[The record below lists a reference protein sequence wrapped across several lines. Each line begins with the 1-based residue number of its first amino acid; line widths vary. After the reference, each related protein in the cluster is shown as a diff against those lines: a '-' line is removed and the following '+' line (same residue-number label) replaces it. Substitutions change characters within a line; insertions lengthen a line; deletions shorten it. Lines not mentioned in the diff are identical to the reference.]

1 MTGNSMDSGVCLSTF
16 FSSRKVS
23 QTFRS
28 DCDGLAE
35 ARFPGEEIRPAP
47 AQGYCSYTVFVG
59 EDKVVQFRPPDHG
72 LDVDIISTA
81 RRGFGDIVPETEF
94 LGVVQDET
102 DGAGLHAYSMR
113 KLPGTSLVGARR
125 SEKSNTK
132 RARSM
137 RRQIVK
143 DFAQLQAASWDNR
156 IRNNE
161 VPQRGL
167 IGASLTWRA
176 KLLESALPDRF
187 KKFASSNLQRMWDL
201 EQLPWAL
208 THGDLIPS
216 NILVDS
222 ETGSIVGLLDWAE
235 AEWLP
240 FGVGL
245 YGLEEL
251 LGEEVDGE
259 FTYFPEARKLRHLFW
274 SQLLSHVPELR
285 ANPQLLSTVKEA
297 QILGVLLWHGIAF
310 DDGRLDRVVEKGTDD
325 AEISRLDATLLG
337 RSGLRSAKTYRERL
351 TLSFH
356 ELCWFLAGKW

>member
-1 MTGNSMDSGVCLSTF
+1 
-16 FSSRKVS
+16 
-23 QTFRS
+23 
-28 DCDGLAE
+28 
-35 ARFPGEEIRPAP
+35 
-47 AQGYCSYTVFVG
+47 
-59 EDKVVQFRPPDHG
+59 
-72 LDVDIISTA
+72 
-81 RRGFGDIVPETEF
+81 
-94 LGVVQDET
+94 
-102 DGAGLHAYSMR
+102 
-113 KLPGTSLVGARR
+113 
-125 SEKSNTK
+125 
-132 RARSM
+132 
-137 RRQIVK
+137 
-143 DFAQLQAASWDNR
+143 
-156 IRNNE
+156 
-161 VPQRGL
+161 
-167 IGASLTWRA
+167 
-176 KLLESALPDRF
+176 
-187 KKFASSNLQRMWDL
+187 MWDL

>member
-1 MTGNSMDSGVCLSTF
+1 MTGNSIDSGVCLSTF

-28 DCDGLAE
+28 NCDDFAE
-35 ARFPGEEIRPAP
+35 ARFPGEDIRPAP

-59 EDKVVQFRPPDHG
+59 KDKVVQFRPPDHG

-81 RRGFGDIVPETEF
+81 RRIFGDTVPETEF
-94 LGVVQDET
+94 LGVVQDEA
-102 DGAGLHAYSMR
+102 DGVGLCAYSMR
-113 KLPGTSLVGARR
+113 KLWGTSLVHARC
-125 SEKSNTK
+125 SGKSNTR
-132 RARSM
+132 RAREM

-143 DFAQLQAASWDNR
+143 DFAKLQATSWGNR
-156 IRNNE
+156 IQNE
-161 VPQRGL
+161 KVPQRGL

-187 KKFASSNLQRMWDL
+187 KKFAISNLQKMRDL
-201 EQLPWAL
+201 EQLPWTL

-216 NILVDS
+216 NVLVDP
-222 ETGSIVGLLDWAE
+222 ETGGIIGLLDWAE

-251 LGEEVDGE
+251 LGEEVDGV
-259 FTYFPEARKLRHLFW
+259 FTYFPEARKLRRLFW
-274 SQLLSHVPELR
+274 GQLLSHVPELR
-285 ANPQLLSTVKEA
+285 ANPQLLSMIKEA

-310 DDGRLDRVVEKGTDD
+310 DDGRLDRVVEQGTDD
-325 AEISRLDATLLG
+325 AEISRLDAMLLG
-337 RSGLRSAKTYRERL
+337 LSGLRSTKTCWERL
-351 TLSFH
+351 SLSLQD
-356 ELCWFLAGKW
+356 LCGLLAGK